1 MTGLT
6 RRLARWTASVRFDD
20 LPGAVLDRVER
31 HLLDALAAAAVGH
44 ERPWSRR
51 VLAYAAAESPPGR
64 STVVPTSEALRP
76 EWAALVNGTAM
87 HGFEIDDYALPGLS
101 HPSCAVVPAAL
112 AAAQDLGAD
121 GRRLLTALAAGY
133 EITVRF
139 GRACTPS
146 LTSDRGF
153 HVTGALGV
161 FGAAAAAASLHG
173 LGEDAAHAALGI
185 AASLAGGTTEFTRT
199 GGDVK
204 RLHGGFAASAG
215 LRAVALARAGLTG
228 PGAAVEG
235 ERGFL
240 AAFVAR
246 ADPAKLTDGLGRDWA
261 VGDLGI
267 KPWCVCAGL
276 QAPLAAIDELAAREP
291 FGPADVRRID
301 VGLDEPTLAHVGRL
315 GPRPGDLTE
324 AQLSLHHAVATRLV
338 LGGNDPAH
346 YRAFE
351 QGREPPG
358 VAGLGRR
365 VRGHLDPEAD
375 AVFPRRVMAAVTVH
389 LTDGRELSARCE
401 APGSPGRPLGAG
413 AVREKFD
420 RLAGPVL
427 GDEAARRVAARV
439 AELRAGAG
447 AGAVL
452 EPMRE
457 TAAVPGGRSR
467 RTGEPQR

>member
-6 RRLARWTASVRFDD
+6 RRLAGWTASLRFDA
-20 LPGAVLDRVER
+20 LPGEVLDRVER
-31 HLLDALAAAAVGH
+31 HLLDALAAGVVGH
-44 ERPWSRR
+44 DRPWTRR

-64 STVVPTSEALRP
+64 ATVVLTGEALRP

-112 AAAQDLGAD
+112 AAAQETGAD
-121 GRRLLTALAAGY
+121 GRRLLAALAAGY

-153 HVTGALGV
+153 HVTSALGV

-173 LGEDAAHAALGI
+173 LGGDAAHAAFGI

-246 ADPAKLTDGLGRDWA
+246 ADPARLVDDLGTDWA

-276 QAPLAAIDELAAREP
+276 QAPLAALDELAGRAPFVPSGVARIE
-291 FGPADVRRID
+291 
-301 VGLDEPTLAHVGRL
+301 VGLDGPTLAHVGRL

-338 LGGNDPAH
+338 MGGNDPAH

-351 QGREPPG
+351 QGREPPE
-358 VAGLGRR
+358 VAELGGR
-365 VRGHLDPEAD
+365 VRGHLDAGAD
-375 AVFPRRVMAAVTVH
+375 AVFPRRVLAEVTVR
-389 LTDGRELSARCE
+389 LDGGRVLSTRCE

-413 AVREKFD
+413 AVGEKFD

-427 GDEAARRVAARV
+427 GERAARLVAGRVAD
-439 AELRAGAG
+439 LRAGAG
-447 AGAVL
+447 ADAL
-452 EPMRE
+452 LAPM
-457 TAAVPGGRSR
+457 AAGRSGR
-467 RTGEPQR
+467 SSGQTGET